1 MGIESIIILFGSIGF
16 VLMGFFAVYVSTKEN
31 RTTKEQK
38 QYIKVNGLLNIAIGA
53 IGTIIGTVSI
63 FYKDSSRIAII
74 IFIIAIFI
82 TTIIQLFISKK
93 YKIK

>member
-16 VLMGFFAVYVSTKEN
+16 VLMGFFALYVSTKEN

-53 IGTIIGTVSI
+53 IGTIIVQQDTLHRQNVQNLQG
-63 FYKDSSRIAII
+63 RI
-74 IFIIAIFI
+74 
-82 TTIIQLFISKK
+82 LPL
-93 YKIK
+93 

>member
-16 VLMGFFAVYVSTKEN
+16 VLMGFFALYVSTKEN

-74 IFIIAIFI
+74 EIFI

>member
-1 MGIESIIILFGSIGF
+1 MSALKKIEQ
-16 VLMGFFAVYVSTKEN
+16 
-31 RTTKEQK
+31 QK
-38 QYIKVNGLLNIAIGA
+38 SKNKYIKVNGLLNIAIGA